1 LFKDIDRRDLPD
13 RRRRNPAARPGVPTG
28 AIVEVRMNA
37 KAQWRMLLNAA
48 AAVIRSTTLVRSKAR
63 LGH

>member
-1 LFKDIDRRDLPD
+1 LL
-13 RRRRNPAARPGVPTG
+13 TG

-48 AAVIRSTTLVRSKAR
+48 AAVIRSTTLLKSKAR
-63 LGH
+63 LGR